1 MEERPNKAGRIARI
15 AMIAAAYGAASLA
28 AMTFMGSLAWGPVQF
43 RISEALCVLA
53 LLTKD
58 AIPGLTLGCV
68 IANAA
73 NIVIG
78 GTGMLGM
85 LDVIFGS
92 LATFV
97 GATISWKL
105 RRNPKLALLGPVLA
119 NGLIV
124 PAYLPFMLQGLGFY
138 TIPLTSINLDGA
150 FVPMYVFGL
159 IATGLGEAVVMY
171 VLGLPL
177 FTALRAVFQP
187 EPGPEFGPDDMPP
200 RRDPRRR

>member
-159 IATGLGEAVVMY
+159 IATGLGEAVVIPDPALLQPRLY
-171 VLGLPL
+171 LSDRQAGL
-177 FTALRAVFQP
+177 
-187 EPGPEFGPDDMPP
+187 
-200 RRDPRRR
+200 

>member
-1 MEERPNKAGRIARI
+1 MNAHRVARI
-15 AMIAAAYGAASLA
+15 AMIAAVYAGATLI
-28 AMTFMGSLAWGPVQF
+28 AMLFLGWMAWGPMQF
-43 RISEALCVLA
+43 RISEALTVLA
-53 LLTKD
+53 LFTPD

-68 IANAA
+68 IANVV
-73 NIVIG
+73 NIPLSGV
-78 GTGMLGM
+78 GTLGL
-85 LDVIFGS
+85 LDVVFGS
-92 LATFV
+92 LATFL
-97 GATISWKL
+97 GATFSWRFRDK
-105 RRNPKLALLGPVLA
+105 PTLAVLGPVLA
-119 NGLIV
+119 NAIIV
-124 PAYLPFMLQGLGFY
+124 PAYLPLMLGGLGFY